1 MYRFLGSEVR
11 CYLPDY
17 DLVTVWHL
25 RDLASNKRR
34 RIHQDDVKILQLPFY
49 EGLSIAEILDFAQA
63 YDNGSALMAL
73 PEVKKEILKLHREYI
88 VNTIYTMLGEPF
100 MQWTKAQIEKRNQ
113 KRKVDRDMVINLD
126 P

>member
-1 MYRFLGSEVR
+1 
-11 CYLPDY
+11 
-17 DLVTVWHL
+17 
-25 RDLASNKRR
+25 
-34 RIHQDDVKILQLPFY
+34 
-49 EGLSIAEILDFAQA
+49 
-63 YDNGSALMAL
+63 MAL